1 MSLSLRLLS
10 LSHSTQIVGGL
21 DCEFEEAGDSLVTV
35 RVGRTEGA
43 RRELQNQNA
52 KAGMERGEE
61 DTSRSFASG
70 DGWVEGGRRE
80 MHENQSAKAGMERGE
95 EDTSRSFASG
105 DGWVE
110 AGWMGGGEL
119 DGSFHFGKESIKSEE
134 NAMREK
140 HCEIKGAETEGGEG
154 DGGGLDRSSLP
165 THVELC
171 QAHDSSR
178 RNHEQQEEEEGWKGA
193 EEKNADWGEEEGE
206 GEEEDA
212 VPEPRR
218 MSPLPTHYELPAQ
231 LSVQTGG
238 ARMHHDRAL
247 QRGAGVCVG
256 LGCVL

>member
-1 MSLSLRLLS
+1 MALSLRLLS
-10 LSHSTQIVGGL
+10 LSHSTQIGSGL
-21 DCEFEEAGDSLVTV
+21 NCEFEEAGDSLVTV

-43 RRELQNQNA
+43 RREL
-52 KAGMERGEE
+52 
-61 DTSRSFASG
+61 
-70 DGWVEGGRRE
+70 
-80 MHENQSAKAGMERGE
+80 HENQSAKAGMERGE

-119 DGSFHFGKESIKSEE
+119 DGCIHFGKVSIKSEE

-140 HCEIKGAETEGGEG
+140 HCEIEGPENEEGGG
-154 DGGGLDRSSLP
+154 DGGGRGRSSPP

-178 RNHEQQEEEEGWKGA
+178 RKNEQQEEEEGWKGA
-193 EEKNADWGEEEGE
+193 EKKNADWGEEEVE

-256 LGCVL
+256 LGCVF